1 MSEDTR
7 AKDAAGTTGNEVR
20 RVLIVDDH
28 PIVRNGLR
36 QLIEHE
42 SDLSVCGAAGSAR
55 EAMAAIEEAVPDL
68 VLMDITIEGTNGIEV
83 TKDIREK
90 YPELPIL
97 VLSMHDENLYAER
110 ALRAG
115 ARGYAMKQESP
126 ETVLT
131 AIRKVL
137 SGGIHVSDTV
147 ASRLLG
153 DYVKDNTV
161 EHAQDGL
168 DMLSDRELEI
178 FELIGRG
185 LTTREIADKLTLS
198 IKTVETHRSHIRQ
211 KLRAETTASVTHR
224 AVRWV
229 ETECQGS

>member
-7 AKDAAGTTGNEVR
+7 EKGADEAR

-42 SDLSVCGAAGSAR
+42 NDLSVCGGAGSAR
-55 EAMAAIEEAVPDL
+55 EAMTVIEDLKPDL

-90 YPELPIL
+90 HPELPIL

-115 ARGYAMKQESP
+115 ARGYVMKQESP

-147 ASRLLG
+147 ATRLLG
-153 DYVKDNTV
+153 DYVKDNSV

-185 LTTREIADKLTLS
+185 LTTREIADRLNLS

-229 ETECQGS
+229 ETECQGG